1 MRMKRVLA
9 LCLAAL
15 LCASGAQAELKKG
28 DRGGRVLKVQDEL
41 HARGYLEEEGDG
53 QYGKNTEDAVK
64 SFQKEHK
71 IEPTGVVDD
80 ITYDKLLGGEEAK
93 QRKAQQQ
100 LKGLG
105 YLEHDAD
112 QTTAEA
118 IAAFQQANGLEATGE
133 LDDETLALMD
143 SGDAKSDIVRVQ
155 ERLKALGYL
164 QGAADGDFGAKSRA
178 ALEQFQQANGLEVTG
193 ELDDASKDAL
203 FSDSAEGDPV
213 RMVQQR
219 LIDLGYLDGAADG
232 DFGAKSVAALKWF
245 QREHNLEVTGES
257 SDATWDALFSESAKE
272 VYPTLNSVSENA
284 GAVKKL
290 QQKLIDLGFLSG
302 KADGDYG
309 AKTYDAVL
317 EFQRRLAQQ
326 GYAIEPDGEADSE
339 MQSILFGEDYSTYI
353 ADVQPGDEGSE
364 VQRVERRL
372 RALGYMDAS
381 ADESYDAYAVE
392 CMKAFQTDAGLTV
405 TGKVDQTTIDALF
418 DADAAQSE
426 QFVLHDVRMGED
438 SAVAE
443 YAQNALIRM
452 GFFDH
457 YVGMASGEYD
467 DLTETALGRL
477 YAYLVQHNPLRA
489 ETFAAKE
496 SMSAHAVRS
505 LMEDG
510 LIVYSGD
517 ITADSDAEE
526 ISRLQRRLRGLYY
539 TVNIDGKYGED
550 TAAAVEAFQ
559 AMNGLSVTGAADE
572 MTQRKLFS
580 DTAVGNWTEYM
591 LKVSIDDQRVYVYQL
606 DEEKQYQQIDAF
618 ICSTGLEDSTPRG
631 IFSDTT
637 EPLDRWHYFIEYECW
652 AQYAWRIKG
661 TIYFHSVI
669 FSEKDESTLRMSSVY
684 NLGHK
689 ASHGCI
695 RLKVEDAK
703 WIYEN
708 CDAGTIVTI
717 Y

>member
-164 QGAADGDFGAKSRA
+164 QGAADGDFGAKS
-178 ALEQFQQANGLEVTG
+178 
-193 ELDDASKDAL
+193 
-203 FSDSAEGDPV
+203 
-213 RMVQQR
+213 
-219 LIDLGYLDGAADG
+219 
-232 DFGAKSVAALKWF
+232 VAALKWF

-353 ADVQPGDEGSE
+353 ADVQPGDEDSE

-467 DLTETALGRL
+467 DLTETALGTL